1 MLRDEVKLDL
11 NKYEKSF
18 FVRKKFHC
26 NYFSRS
32 LYSFVVSKV
41 EVVHGACIH
50 GEQNQAYS
58 KSCWAEC
65 FA

>member
-1 MLRDEVKLDL
+1 MLREEVKLDL
-11 NKYEKSF
+11 NKYDKSF

-41 EVVHGACIH
+41 EVVHGACLRIL
-50 GEQNQAYS
+50 A
-58 KSCWAEC
+58 
-65 FA
+65 